1 MECFT
6 YTLNFVACNYA
17 ESHNSTTVLQFSAS
31 FDLIVHTHESLPKP
45 LVVSFPHPFSSR
57 PLESREGKGLA
68 DSIVRSISLRYH
80 VVKLTRPRGQSML
93 YGAMATCAATVVS
106 TSQVIESEES

>member
-1 MECFT
+1 MCT

-17 ESHNSTTVLQFSAS
+17 ESHNITTVLQFSAS

-45 LVVSFPHPFSSR
+45 LVVSFEDPSSSR

-68 DSIVRSISLRYH
+68 DSIVCSISAEFLQC
-80 VVKLTRPRGQSML
+80 LCGIT
-93 YGAMATCAATVVS
+93 
-106 TSQVIESEES
+106 